1 MKIIYGT
8 SIKNSQL
15 IYEGN
20 KEVGF
25 LTGEEGRELLEAQI
39 SSVLVIGE
47 PFAIDGPFDFGNQN
61 LASRIYDKLP
71 VLLGQRLKPPPQ
83 VVYSLHRM
91 LIGGYLM
98 CMKLKAV
105 VPVSQLFS
113 DVRNRYISRG
123 NMPML

>member
-8 SIKNSQL
+8 SIKDSQL

-20 KEVGF
+20 REVGF
-25 LTGEEGRELLEAQI
+25 LTGEEGRELLDAQI

-47 PFAIDGPFDFGNQN
+47 PFATEEPFDFGNQN

-83 VVYSLHRM
+83 IVYSLHRM

-98 CMKLKAV
+98 CMRLGAIV
-105 VPVSQLFS
+105 HVSKIFTE
-113 DVRNRYISRG
+113 VRSRYIARG
-123 NMPML
+123 NKPMP